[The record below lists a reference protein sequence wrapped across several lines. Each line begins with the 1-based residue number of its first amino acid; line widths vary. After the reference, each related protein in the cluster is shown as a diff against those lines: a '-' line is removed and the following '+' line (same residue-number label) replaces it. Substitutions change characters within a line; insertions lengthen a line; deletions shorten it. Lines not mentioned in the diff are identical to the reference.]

1 MDKDTKNLKT
11 QLYDHIEF
19 IYGQD
24 QAAKINHQI
33 QALLDRFRLAHPGL
47 SAANPKDRISE
58 LDAILITYGDM
69 VQAPDQAPLQTT
81 GAFFRETIGDIIS
94 TVHFLPF
101 FPYSSDDGF
110 SVIDYYQVNPDY
122 GDWEDISSLGE
133 HFRLMFDAV
142 VNHISA
148 KSEWF
153 TAFLAGNPKY
163 TDYFYV
169 VDSHFDISK
178 VFRPRALPLL
188 TEFDTLTGPKKVWT
202 TFSKDQIDLNYE
214 CPELLLEIIQVLLKY
229 VAEGADFIRL
239 DAIAFI
245 WKESGTRC
253 LHQPQT
259 HRIIQLMRTILDMV
273 APGVSIITET
283 NVPHGENIAYFGD
296 GFNEAQLVYNF
307 SLPPLTL
314 HALQTGS
321 SAVLTKWAAELTIPS
336 DQTTFFNFL
345 ASHDGIGLMP
355 ARGFLSQDEIA
366 AIADRVLALG
376 GLVSYKNNPDGT
388 QSPYELNINFLD
400 ALGDP
405 QKPDEDIEQVARRFL
420 VTQSIMLTLRGV
432 PGIYFHSLFG
442 SRNWIEGVA
451 QTGRNRTINRQK
463 LQLDELRQELA
474 NPDSLRQPVFKGFHR
489 MLQVRQANPAFH
501 PMASQQVLD
510 LGSAVF
516 AVFRFSL
523 DQESQI
529 LCLHNLTDK
538 SVDLEIDLST
548 LPVGNGN
555 AVVELLTENA
565 YQIVDSKL
573 TIQLSPY
580 QVSWLKMQSIQTQY
594 NR

>member
-1 MDKDTKNLKT
+1 LISVSSESDKDMKNLGK
-11 QLYDHIEF
+11 QLYEHIEF

-24 QAAKINHQI
+24 QVATIYQSI
-33 QALLDRFRLAHPGL
+33 QGLLDRFQLAHPGL
-47 SAANPKDRISE
+47 SAVDPKDRLSE

-69 VQAPDQAPLQTT
+69 VQAQGQAPLQTT
-81 GAFFRETIGDIIS
+81 GAFFKETISDIIS
-94 TVHFLPF
+94 TIHFLPF

-122 GDWEDISSLGE
+122 GDWEDIAGLRE

-153 TAFLAGNPKY
+153 RAFLAGKPKY
-163 TDYFYV
+163 KDYFYV
-169 VDSHFDISK
+169 VDGDFDTSK

-188 TEFDTLTGPKKVWT
+188 TEFDTPTGSKKVWT
-202 TFSKDQIDLNYE
+202 TFSEDQIDLNYE
-214 CPELLLEIIQVLLKY
+214 CPEILLEVIQVLLKY
-229 VAEGADFIRL
+229 VAEGAEFIRL

-273 APGVSIITET
+273 APGVSLITET
-283 NVPHGENIAYFGD
+283 NVPHEDNISYFGD
-296 GFNEAQLVYNF
+296 GFNEAQMVYNF

-314 HALQTGS
+314 HALQTGNA
-321 SAVLTKWAAELTIPS
+321 AVLTKWAAELSIPS
-336 DQTTFFNFL
+336 NQTTFFNFL

-355 ARGFLSQDEIA
+355 AHGFLSQDEIA
-366 AIADRVLALG
+366 AMAERVLALG

-388 QSPYELNINFLD
+388 QSPYELNINYLD
-400 ALGDP
+400 ALGNP
-405 QKPDEDIEQVARRFL
+405 EKSDEDVEQVARRFL
-420 VTQSIMLTLRGV
+420 ITQSIMLILRGV

-442 SRNWIEGVA
+442 SRNWTEGVA

-463 LQLDELRQELA
+463 LLLDQLRQELA
-474 NPDSLRQPVFKGFHR
+474 DPDSLRHSVFKDYHR
-489 MLQVRQANPAFH
+489 MLQLRRANPAFH
-501 PMASQQVLD
+501 PMAGQQILD

-516 AVFRFSL
+516 AVFRFSV

-529 LCLHNLTDK
+529 LCLHNATDK

-548 LPVGNGN
+548 LSVGIIN
-555 AVVELLTENA
+555 AVIELLTETT
-565 YQIVDSKL
+565 YQVVDSKL
-573 TIQLSPY
+573 SILLSPY
-580 QVSWLKMQSIQTQY
+580 QISWLKMQ
-594 NR
+594 